1 MSTKTTLPDELI
13 EFNAQFEAPII
24 SQKHKILDSEGIL
37 VTSLTVSLAEVCMA
51 LKPME
56 GPDDIPDG
64 QSGSSHLRLIKI
76 CVSTKSVH

>member
-24 SQKHKILDSEGIL
+24 SQNHRILDSEGIL
-37 VTSLTVSLAEVCMA
+37 DTSLTVSSAEVCMT

-56 GPDDIPDG
+56 AAQMTLEGKRKTSPAA
-64 QSGSSHLRLIKI
+64 KF
-76 CVSTKSVH
+76 KSAFASWS